1 MLRLFLFLLCV
12 MAGSAHAQSIGP
24 TNTIICNKTATFTG
38 ITGVTSLVAGVS
50 GKVIAICGW
59 HVTSTLGTSAT
70 FQLSTG
76 TQTTNPCD
84 TGTVNI
90 TPALN
95 VTFSAPSSD
104 HIEMAFASAGSP
116 GIGGS
121 AIAAPSLCIN
131 PSAAGIAG
139 LVYYTQY

>member
-24 TNTIICNKTATFTG
+24 TNYLTCNKTAVFSG
-38 ITGVTSLVAGVS
+38 VTGVTSLIAGVS
-50 GKVIAICGW
+50 GKTIAICGW
-59 HVTSTLGTSAT
+59 HVTSTSGTSAT
-70 FQLSTG
+70 FQFTTG

-95 VTFSAPSSD
+95 VTSSAPSSD
-104 HIEMAFASAGSP
+104 HIEFSITTVGNP

-121 AIAAPSLCIN
+121 TTTFPSVCVN
-131 PSAAGIAG
+131 PSATGISG
-139 LVYYTQY
+139 LVYYSQF